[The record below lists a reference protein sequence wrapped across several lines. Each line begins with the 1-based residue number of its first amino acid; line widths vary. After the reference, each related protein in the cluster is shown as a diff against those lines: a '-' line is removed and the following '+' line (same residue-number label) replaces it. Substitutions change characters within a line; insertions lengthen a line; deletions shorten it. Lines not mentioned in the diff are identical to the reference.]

1 MLSPSAVA
9 ALILLVGIVLLIAAS
24 VPIAIAIGLPS
35 LLAAM
40 AVLGPENAAQAITQR
55 MFTGTNSFS
64 LLAIPFFVLAGALM
78 NSGGIAS
85 RLIDAAKVL
94 VGRMPAS
101 LAMTNVVAN
110 GMFGSV
116 SGAAVAS
123 ASAVGTVMSP
133 RMRQEG
139 YDRAYSA
146 AVNVASAPAGMLL
159 PPSNTFIVYSLVS
172 STSIAALF
180 MAGVGPGILWL
191 LVVLLIAVWLARRE
205 NYQRQTVHPT
215 LAQSLQVLWRAV
227 PSLFMIFIVIG
238 GILLGWFTP
247 TESAAIAVIY
257 CLVLGFVY
265 RTLKFRDLPGILLNA
280 TRTTCIVMLLV
291 AASSALSWVMA
302 FAGIPDLIASGLLSV
317 SESKVVILFII
328 MIILLLVGTF
338 MDPTPAI
345 LIFVPIFLPIVTELG
360 VDPVHFGAMVVMN
373 LSLGVITPPIGNVLF
388 VGSQVAGLR
397 IEPVIG
403 RLWPYLGGLILAL
416 FVVVF
421 IPEISIW
428 LPTTLGLMSPLGG

>member
-9 ALILLVGIVLLIAAS
+9 ALILLVGVVLLIAAS
-24 VPIAIAIGLPS
+24 VPIAVAIGLPS

-40 AVLGPENAAQAITQR
+40 AVLGPENAALAVTQR
-55 MFTGTNSFS
+55 MFTGANSFS

-85 RLIDAAKVL
+85 RLIDAAQVI
-94 VGRMPAS
+94 VGRLPAS
-101 LAMTNVVAN
+101 LAQTNVVAN
-110 GMFGSV
+110 GLFGSV
-116 SGAAVAS
+116 SGAAVAA
-123 ASAVGTVMSP
+123 ASAVGTVMNP
-133 RMRQEG
+133 RMTQEG
-139 YDRAYSA
+139 YSRPYAA

-180 MAGVGPGILWL
+180 MAGVFPGLLWL
-191 LVVLLIAVWLARRE
+191 AAVLIVGVWLARKE
-205 NYQRQTVHPT
+205 NYRHQEVHPT
-215 LAQSLQVLWRAV
+215 FGQAALILWRAL
-227 PSLFMIFIVIG
+227 PSLLMIFVVVG

-247 TESAAIAVIY
+247 TESAAIAVVY
-257 CLVLGFVY
+257 CLVLGFAY
-265 RTLKFRDLPGILLNA
+265 RNIKVGDLPRILLKA
-280 TRTTCIVMLLV
+280 TRTTGIVMMLV

-302 FAGIPDLIASGLLSV
+302 FAGIPDLIADGLLSV
-317 SESKVVILFII
+317 SENKIVILLII
-328 MIILLLVGTF
+328 MLILLLIGTF

-388 VGSQVAGLR
+388 VGAQVAGLR
-397 IEPVIG
+397 VEPVIA
-403 RLWPYLGGLILAL
+403 RLWPYLLGILAAL
-416 FVVVF
+416 LIVVF
-421 IPEISIW
+421 VPGLSLW
-428 LPTTLGLMSPLGG
+428 LPETLGLISPAP